1 MTIESSIPNISY
13 KNISNMTSTS
23 KPPVALQQKQ
33 AEADTSEPRKGIIPG
48 ISGEF
53 APKTYPKQA
62 DITLGGLIDI
72 RW

>member
-1 MTIESSIPNISY
+1 MTIESSIPNISH
-13 KNISNMTSTS
+13 KNISNMTSTP
-23 KPPVALQQKQ
+23 KPQVPAQQKQ
-33 AEADTSEPRKGIIPG
+33 SEVASSEPRKGIIPG

-53 APKTYPKQA
+53 APKTYPKQT

>member
-1 MTIESSIPNISY
+1 MNIESSIPNISY
-13 KNISNMTSTS
+13 KNISNMTSAPKS
-23 KPPVALQQKQ
+23 QVAAQQKQ
-33 AEADTSEPRKGIIPG
+33 AEAATSEPRKGIIPG

-62 DITLGGLIDI
+62 DIILGGLIDI